1 VWYELPK
8 FPKGITAKISYILGN
23 DRLKP
28 PIEKFPNLFITLA
41 LKNMPSIVYHSP
53 MLQF

>member
-1 VWYELPK
+1 MNFRNSQKELLQK
-8 FPKGITAKISYILGN
+8 HHTYILGN

-41 LKNMPSIVYHSP
+41 VKNMPSIVYHSP